1 MKKKLI
7 VLTLILVLMWSIPL
21 FTTNNM
27 IIKDFKNKFLTVKD
41 SKKSADL
48 QLTDKEII
56 YCLTAE
62 RYKDEYCDEVIK
74 AMSIILYSNYK
85 FKPSD
90 FKLNNKYRDE
100 FIFKYG
106 KKKFKKMTNAID
118 NVYGNIITY
127 KNKPAYI
134 PCYYK
139 SSGNTKGSKKYPYI
153 KNAASPWDNT
163 KSNHKVCVSLNGI
176 NQLCKKG
183 YNYKEA
189 LGWYL
194 EGVKIVN
201 HNSDT
206 KNS

>member
-7 VLTLILVLMWSIPL
+7 VIILILVLMWGIPL

-27 IIKDFKNKFLTVKD
+27 IIKDIGNKYLTVQKV
-41 SKKSADL
+41 KKGSNV
-48 QLTDKEII
+48 QLSDKEII
-56 YCLTAE
+56 YCIVAE
-62 RYKDEYCDEVIK
+62 RYKDEYCDDAVK

-85 FKPSD
+85 IKPND
-90 FKLNNKYRDE
+90 FKLNDKYKE
-100 FIFKYG
+100 KFIIKYG
-106 KKKFKKMTNAID
+106 EKRFEKLTSAID
-118 NVYGNIITY
+118 KVYGNIITY

-139 SSGNTKGSKKYPYI
+139 SAGNTKSSKEYPYI

-176 NQLCKKG
+176 NKLCKKG
-183 YNYKEA
+183 YKYNEA

-194 EGVKIVN
+194 ENVKIVN
-201 HNSDT
+201 YNSDT
-206 KNS
+206 EK